1 MFEIV
6 LFKAHP
12 SLLRQVEA
20 YNENFGLRFE
30 RMQICEKSVME
41 IQSTEVTQ
49 NLLTVISLRIELSQ
63 VCGFYTEV
71 SVLLH
76 AYCEVFIYLLDAKE
90 GISSV
95 I

>member
-41 IQSTEVTQ
+41 IQSTEVTEPVDSHITK
-49 NLLTVISLRIELSQ
+49 NRTEPSLWILYRSLSAFA
-63 VCGFYTEV
+63 C
-71 SVLLH
+71 VL
-76 AYCEVFIYLLDAKE
+76 
-90 GISSV
+90 
-95 I
+95 